1 MEYDIRRFQSYNL
14 FFCRDPNNNVM
25 EEQRPTPKLN
35 LVNRHSSLAA
45 DTSKQDTLG
54 HVDFSRLPPHA
65 PLGVKMENH
74 DLPMLSTHPHQD
86 AMIAQNLSEF
96 NNCLADTHMLN
107 TLTTSL
113 VGL

>member
-1 MEYDIRRFQSYNL
+1 
-14 FFCRDPNNNVM
+14 M
-25 EEQRPTPKLN
+25 EEHRPAPKLN

-45 DTSKQDTLG
+45 DTSSKQGTLS
-54 HVDFSRLPPHA
+54 HVDFSRLPPHT

-74 DLPMLSTHPHQD
+74 DLPMLSTHSHQD

-96 NNCLADTHMLN
+96 NHCLADTHMLN